1 MKVTINQLDEEVN
14 AKNADV
20 TIQQLK
26 KENSQLHQLVN
37 KYRES
42 KNVNRISVGPPT
54 EKVDSIMMTVS
65 NVYIASCE
73 PKLINQTVKWL
84 FYINTVDQ
92 FEI

>member
-14 AKNADV
+14 EKNADV

-42 KNVNRISVGPPT
+42 KNVNRISVGSQT
-54 EKVDSIMMTVS
+54 EKVTSIIMV
-65 NVYIASCE
+65 V
-73 PKLINQTVKWL
+73 
-84 FYINTVDQ
+84 
-92 FEI
+92 

>member
-14 AKNADV
+14 EKNADV

-42 KNVNRISVGPPT
+42 KNANRISVGSQT
-54 EKVDSIMMTVS
+54 EKVASIIMIV
-65 NVYIASCE
+65 
-73 PKLINQTVKWL
+73 LITVKCV
-84 FYINTVDQ
+84 F
-92 FEI
+92 